1 VNYLLDVN
9 VLVAWGWKDHVDHDR
24 AARWIA
30 ARGKESGV
38 ELLTSPIPEIGFVRV
53 SVQRSLGRVTV
64 SEAADVLRGMLKS
77 LGARHRFVPD
87 DASGTSWPDWCRSAA
102 RTTDA
107 HLATLA
113 KEHGFMLATL
123 DAEIAGAFLLPEQN
137 KRPGPR

>member
-1 VNYLLDVN
+1 MNYLLDVN

-30 ARGKESGV
+30 ACKKARGV

-64 SEAADVLRGMLKS
+64 GEAADVLGGMLKS
-77 LGARHRFVPD
+77 LGARHRFLPD
-87 DASGTSWPDWCRSAA
+87 DVPGTIWPDWCRSAA

-107 HLATLA
+107 HLSMLA
-113 KEHGFMLATL
+113 KGHGCELATL
-123 DAEIAGAFLLPEQN
+123 DSEIAGAFLLPEQE
-137 KRPGPR
+137 